1 LEKGSDVMTG
11 PQIDYM
17 AVYQQ
22 LPVPVL
28 LLTPELEIADAN
40 LAFLQATGR
49 TREDLLGRA
58 ISEALPDDPSDR
70 RTTGVR
76 DVSASVR
83 RVLATGDPDARE
95 LQKYDVE
102 APGLPGVF
110 ARRYWS
116 GVNAP
121 VSGPDGSV
129 VLIASCVEDVTDRM
143 SRFMSSL
150 EADAT
155 YEAPGSW
162 RRLG

>member
-1 LEKGSDVMTG
+1 MTG
-11 PQIDYM
+11 PQLDY
-17 AVYQQ
+17 ATVYRY

-28 LLTPELEIADAN
+28 LLTPQLEIADAN

-49 TREDLLGRA
+49 TREELLGRT
-58 ISEALPDDPSDR
+58 ISDAFPDDPSDR
-70 RTTGVR
+70 MTTGVR

-83 RVLATGDPDARE
+83 RVLATGKPDARE
-95 LQKYDVE
+95 FQKYDVE
-102 APGLPGVF
+102 VPGSPGVL

-121 VSGPDGSV
+121 VPGPDGSV

-143 SRFMSSL
+143 SRFMSTL
-150 EADAT
+150 EADAIR
-155 YEAPGSW
+155 EAPGSW

>member
-1 LEKGSDVMTG
+1 
-11 PQIDYM
+11 
-17 AVYQQ
+17 VYRYF
-22 LPVPVL
+22 PIPVL

-49 TREDLLGRA
+49 TREELLGRT
-58 ISEALPDDPSDR
+58 ISGAFPDDPSDR

-76 DVSASVR
+76 DVSASAR
-83 RVLATGDPDARE
+83 RVLTTGKPDAKE
-95 LQKYDVE
+95 FQKYDVE
-102 APGLPGVF
+102 VPGSPGVL

-121 VSGPDGSV
+121 VPGPDGNV

-143 SRFMSSL
+143 SRFMSAL

-155 YEAPGSW
+155 YEAPGTW

>member
-1 LEKGSDVMTG
+1 MTG
-11 PQIDYM
+11 RQVDYA
-17 AVYQQ
+17 AVYRH

-40 LAFLQATGR
+40 LAFLQATER
-49 TREDLLGRA
+49 TREELLGRT
-58 ISEALPDDPSDR
+58 ISEAFPEDQTDR
-70 RTTGVR
+70 RVTGVR
-76 DVSASVR
+76 DVSTSVR
-83 RVLATGDPDARE
+83 RVLATGEPDARE
-95 LQKYDVE
+95 FQKYDVE
-102 APGLPGVF
+102 VPGSAGVF

-121 VSGPDGSV
+121 VPGPDGSV

-143 SRFMSSL
+143 SRFMSAL
-150 EADAT
+150 DADAT